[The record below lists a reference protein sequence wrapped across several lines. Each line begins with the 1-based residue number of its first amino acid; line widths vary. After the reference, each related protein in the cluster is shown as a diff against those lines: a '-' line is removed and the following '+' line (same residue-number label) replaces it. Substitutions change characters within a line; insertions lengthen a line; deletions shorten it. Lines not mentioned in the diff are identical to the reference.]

1 MDTDQ
6 YYKEKYFKYKLKYVT
21 LKKQLGGDK
30 KTPAAAD
37 KKTPAAADK
46 KTPVAADK
54 KTPAV
59 ADKKTPVAA
68 DKKTPAVADKKTPVK
83 SDDDYQLKE
92 ILNQINNNINRIRK
106 LMIKVVKNQKNYD
119 LTKLED
125 ILKTFLNIP
134 SEKSKKI

>member
-21 LKKQLGGDK
+21 LKKQLGGNK
-30 KTPAAAD
+30 QT
-37 KKTPAAADK
+37 T
-46 KTPVAADK
+46 
-54 KTPAV
+54 AV
-59 ADKKTPVAA
+59 ADKKNTATADKKNTATA
-68 DKKTPAVADKKTPVK
+68 DKKTTAAPDKKTPVK

-125 ILKTFLNIP
+125 ILKTVLKIP